1 MPVTY
6 ETLRPTA
13 YAIIPDV
20 GRATF
25 AKSIAMR
32 RLFLA
37 IGIGDPAWDEP
48 GVILPSMKDATG
60 LHAEIGR
67 RAVSSCNFVVVDP
80 EGDIVVPGGI
90 GSDGKV
96 LEARYR
102 QVPHP
107 TPYLCLRTNFDYSD
121 ARGSTLRE
129 IALYAD
135 TVIKPGLPE
144 GQRYFTPADIAEQGD
159 LIAVQILPDNLNR
172 TYAVRQTNEWVLL
185 I

>member
-13 YAIIPDV
+13 YAIIPDT
-20 GRATF
+20 GRATL
-25 AKSIAMR
+25 AKSLAMR
-32 RLFLA
+32 RLYLA
-37 IGIGDPAWDEP
+37 IGVGDPAWDAP
-48 GVILPSMKDATG
+48 DAVLPSLKSATG

-67 RAVSSCNFVVVDP
+67 RAVTSTGFVVVD
-80 EGDIVVPGGI
+80 EAGDIVVPGGI
-90 GSDGKV
+90 GSDGAV

-102 QVPHP
+102 LVQHA
-107 TPYLCLRTNFDYSD
+107 TPYLYLRTNFDYSD
-121 ARGSTLRE
+121 ARNSTLRE
-129 IALYAD
+129 IALFAD
-135 TVIKPGLPE
+135 SVIRAELPP
-144 GQRYFTPADIAEQGD
+144 GQRYFEPADIVEQGD